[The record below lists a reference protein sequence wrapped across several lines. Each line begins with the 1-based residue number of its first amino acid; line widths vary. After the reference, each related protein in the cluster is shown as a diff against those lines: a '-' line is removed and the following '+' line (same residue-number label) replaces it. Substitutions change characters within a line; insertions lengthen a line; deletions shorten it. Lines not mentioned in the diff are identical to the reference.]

1 MLCCLV
7 FIASILPQLRDE
19 VAILRQQLD
28 EAQRELR
35 EASGWLSTV
44 QRELDDVLV
53 RGPRS
58 NDEEP

>member
-44 QRELDDVLV
+44 QREIDIVLV
-53 RGPRS
+53 
-58 NDEEP
+58 

>member
-7 FIASILPQLRDE
+7 FIASILPRLRDE

-28 EAQRELR
+28 EARGELR

-44 QRELDDVLV
+44 QRALDDVLV